1 MVTVS
6 IIIPNWNG
14 KDMLEKCLESVFK
27 QGFHDFELILVDN
40 ASSDDSVKM
49 VRKRFP
55 TVKIIQNSENYGFA
69 KGCNIGV
76 AKAKGKYW
84 ALLNNDSVVHN
95 KWLTEMLKVI
105 RSDKRIKGVGSLAY
119 NRYGGEDYVF
129 AGHGSSTFFFQ
140 NVLNGRIPKD
150 IKTPVDFLGPG
161 GGSCMY
167 ENDGE
172 LPFDDDY
179 FMYGEDTYHGVRCRL
194 QGYTHKMVPTSI
206 FYHEGEASSKKIWSK
221 KIYFQERNRWLNVL
235 IIYSPW
241 TLFRLAPLAVV
252 NIVATVLYDLGNAL
266 TRMQSYLWILSHPLE
281 VLRKRRKMQ
290 SFRKVKDAEIL
301 KFVSCK
307 FYEEYLV
314 PGRTLKGL
322 ILALNKVQ
330 CAYCRIV
337 GVKTMEFYRWVDGQI
352 QD

>member
-14 KDMLEKCLESVFK
+14 QDMLEKCLASVFK
-27 QGFHDFELILVDN
+27 QDFDDFEVILVDN
-40 ASSDDSVKM
+40 ASKDGSVGM
-49 VRKRFP
+49 VKKRFP
-55 TVKIIQNSENYGFA
+55 AVKIIQNSENFGFA

-76 AKAKGKYW
+76 AKAKGRYW
-84 ALLNNDSVVHN
+84 VLLNNDSVVDR
-95 KWLTEMLKVI
+95 KWLVEMLKVI
-105 RSDKRIKGVGSLAY
+105 KSDKRIKGVGSLAY

-140 NVLNGRIPKD
+140 NVLNSRIPKD

-167 ENDGE
+167 ENDGV

-194 QGYTHKMVPTSI
+194 EGFTHKMVPTSI

-241 TLFRLAPLAVV
+241 TLFRLAPLAAV
-252 NIVATVLYDLGNAL
+252 NITSTVFYDPGNAL
-266 TRMQSYLWILSHPLE
+266 TRIRAYLWIITHPLE

-290 SFRKVKDAEIL
+290 SCRRVKDAEIL

-314 PGRTLKGL
+314 PNKAQKKLV
-322 ILALNKVQ
+322 LALNKVQ

-337 GVKTMEFYRWVDGQI
+337 GIKTMEFYEWIDGKVR
-352 QD
+352 